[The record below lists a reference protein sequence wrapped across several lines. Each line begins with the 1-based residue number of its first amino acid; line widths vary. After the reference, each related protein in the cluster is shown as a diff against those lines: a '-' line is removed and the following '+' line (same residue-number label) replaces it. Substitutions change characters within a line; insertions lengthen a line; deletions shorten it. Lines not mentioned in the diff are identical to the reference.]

1 MIKNQ
6 DKRYPLNSEIIEGI
20 SDVPEVDL
28 SMIDNAQELCISRIK
43 DFIKYPKVG
52 EKYARNNNFMIIFS
66 DGTYIATSCS
76 RTLLNF
82 FINHIMDK

>member
-1 MIKNQ
+1 MKKNQ

-20 SDVPEVDL
+20 SNVPEVDL
-28 SMIDNAQELCISRIK
+28 SMIDNAELQCISCIK
-43 DFIKYPKVG
+43 DFTKCPKVS
-52 EKYARNNNFMIIFS
+52 EKYARNNNYMIIFS